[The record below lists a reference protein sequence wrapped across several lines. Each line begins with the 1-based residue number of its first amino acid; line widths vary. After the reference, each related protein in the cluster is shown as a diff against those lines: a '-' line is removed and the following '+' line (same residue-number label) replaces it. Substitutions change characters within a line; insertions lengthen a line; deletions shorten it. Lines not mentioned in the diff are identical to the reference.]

1 MRVMEANMKY
11 FAQSVF
17 AILLAATASFA
28 NETEVNDDAII
39 LKGAEINLD
48 DFLWV
53 NRPIVVLADSP
64 DDPRFLEQLRLLEE
78 RLPDL
83 KERDVVVITDTDP
96 SQQTDLRQA
105 LRPRG
110 FMLVLIGKDG
120 GIKLRKPSPWSVR
133 EISRVID
140 KMPMRR
146 QEIRTGG

>member
-1 MRVMEANMKY
+1 MKY

-120 GIKLRKPSPWSVR
+120 GVKQTSDEVVDMPELYALIDTMPLRQQEMKR
-133 EISRVID
+133 EPRE
-140 KMPMRR
+140 P
-146 QEIRTGG
+146 

>member
-1 MRVMEANMKY
+1 MKY

-17 AILLAATASFA
+17 AILLAASASFA

>member
-1 MRVMEANMKY
+1 MKY

-17 AILLAATASFA
+17 AILLSATASFA

>member
-1 MRVMEANMKY
+1 MKY

-48 DFLWV
+48 DFLWL

>member
-1 MRVMEANMKY
+1 MEANMKY

-28 NETEVNDDAII
+28 NETEVNDNAII

-96 SQQTDLRQA
+96 SQKTDLRQA

>member
-1 MRVMEANMKY
+1 M
-11 FAQSVF
+11 
-17 AILLAATASFA
+17 ITPL
-28 NETEVNDDAII
+28 I

-48 DFLWV
+48 DFLWI

-64 DDPRFLEQLRLLEE
+64 GDPRFVEQMRLLRE

-83 KERDVVVITDTDP
+83 KDRDVVVITDTEP
-96 SQQTDLRQA
+96 SQKTDLRQK

-120 GIKLRKPSPWSVR
+120 GIKLRKPSPWNVR
-133 EISRVID
+133 EISRIID

-146 QEIRTGG
+146 QEMRAGG

>member
-1 MRVMEANMKY
+1 MEANMKY

-39 LKGAEINLD
+39 LKCAEINLD

-96 SQQTDLRQA
+96 SQKTDLRQA

>member
-1 MRVMEANMKY
+1 MKY

-17 AILLAATASFA
+17 AILLAATASFC

-53 NRPIVVLADSP
+53 SRPIVVLADSP

>member
-1 MRVMEANMKY
+1 MKY

-96 SQQTDLRQA
+96 SQKTDLRQA

-110 FMLVLIGKDG
+110 FMQVLNGKDG
-120 GIKLRKPSPWSVR
+120 GIQRRKPSPWSVR

>member
-1 MRVMEANMKY
+1 MKY

-64 DDPRFLEQLRLLEE
+64 GDPRFLEQLRLLEE

-120 GIKLRKPSPWSVR
+120 GIKLLQAIAVVCARNFPR
-133 EISRVID
+133 YR
-140 KMPMRR
+140 
-146 QEIRTGG
+146 

>member
-1 MRVMEANMKY
+1 MKY

-64 DDPRFLEQLRLLEE
+64 DDPRFLEQLRLLQE

-110 FMLVLIGKDG
+110 FMLILIGKDG

>member
-1 MRVMEANMKY
+1 MEANMKY

>member
-1 MRVMEANMKY
+1 MKY

-120 GIKLRKPSPWSVR
+120 GIKLRKPTPWSVR

>member
-1 MRVMEANMKY
+1 MKY

-110 FMLVLIGKDG
+110 FMLILIGKDG

>member
-1 MRVMEANMKY
+1 MKY

-17 AILLAATASFA
+17 AVLLAATASFA
-28 NETEVNDDAII
+28 NETEFNDDAII

>member
-1 MRVMEANMKY
+1 MKY
-11 FAQSVF
+11 FAQSVL

>member
-1 MRVMEANMKY
+1 MKY

-39 LKGAEINLD
+39 LKGVEINLD

>member
-1 MRVMEANMKY
+1 MKY

-96 SQQTDLRQA
+96 SQKTNLRQA

>member
-1 MRVMEANMKY
+1 MEANMKY

-64 DDPRFLEQLRLLEE
+64 DDPRFLEQLRLLQE

>member
-1 MRVMEANMKY
+1 MKY

-96 SQQTDLRQA
+96 SQKTDLRQA

>member
-1 MRVMEANMKY
+1 MKY

-146 QEIRTGG
+146 QEMRKGD

>member
-1 MRVMEANMKY
+1 MKY

-28 NETEVNDDAII
+28 NETEVNDNAII

-78 RLPDL
+78 RLADL

-96 SQQTDLRQA
+96 SQKTDLRQA

>member
-1 MRVMEANMKY
+1 MKY

-53 NRPIVVLADSP
+53 SP

>member
-1 MRVMEANMKY
+1 MKY
-11 FAQSVF
+11 FTQSVF

>member
-1 MRVMEANMKY
+1 MEANMKY

-120 GIKLRKPSPWSVR
+120 GIKLLQAIAVVCARNFPR
-133 EISRVID
+133 YR
-140 KMPMRR
+140 
-146 QEIRTGG
+146 

>member
-1 MRVMEANMKY
+1 MKY

-78 RLPDL
+78 RLADL

-96 SQQTDLRQA
+96 SQKTDLRQA

>member
-1 MRVMEANMKY
+1 MKY
-11 FAQSVF
+11 FAQSIF
-17 AILLAATASFA
+17 AILLVVTASFA
-28 NETEVNDDAII
+28 NETDVNDNAFI
-39 LKGAEINLD
+39 LKGSEINLD
-48 DFLWV
+48 DFLWI

-64 DDPRFLEQLRLLEE
+64 GDPRFVEQMRLLRE

-83 KERDVVVITDTDP
+83 KDRDVVVITDTEP
-96 SQQTDLRQA
+96 SQKTDLRQK

>member
-1 MRVMEANMKY
+1 MEANMKY

-28 NETEVNDDAII
+28 TETGVNADAII

-110 FMLVLIGKDG
+110 FVVVLIGKDG
-120 GIKLRKPSPWSVR
+120 GIKLRKPSPWSVG
-133 EISRVID
+133 EISRVLD

>member
-1 MRVMEANMKY
+1 MKY

-28 NETEVNDDAII
+28 NETEVNDATII

>member
-1 MRVMEANMKY
+1 MEANMKY

-39 LKGAEINLD
+39 LNGAEINLE

>member
-1 MRVMEANMKY
+1 MKY

-78 RLPDL
+78 
-83 KERDVVVITDTDP
+83 
-96 SQQTDLRQA
+96 
-105 LRPRG
+105 
-110 FMLVLIGKDG
+110 
-120 GIKLRKPSPWSVR
+120 
-133 EISRVID
+133 
-140 KMPMRR
+140 
-146 QEIRTGG
+146 

>member
-1 MRVMEANMKY
+1 MKY

-28 NETEVNDDAII
+28 NETEVNDNAII

-120 GIKLRKPSPWSVR
+120 GIKLRKPSPWNVR
-133 EISRVID
+133 EISRIID

-146 QEIRTGG
+146 QEMRAGG